1 VSDWQLWIIAGI
13 ALLIAEVTAPGFWL
27 LSVAV
32 GCFTAAVAGFL
43 PFGLVTQVL
52 AFAAGTVL
60 SAGLLRPFLLRRR
73 AGHEVRTNVDALIGK
88 TGVVVERIDSLK
100 RTGRV
105 IVDGE
110 DWRGAS
116 LDDVV
121 IEAGT
126 RITVVAVD
134 GATLKV
140 DPEALLP

>member
-1 VSDWQLWIIAGI
+1 VSDWQVWIIAGI
-13 ALLIAEVTAPGFWL
+13 ALLIAEVIAPGFWL

-32 GCFTAAVAGFL
+32 GCFTAALAGVL
-43 PFGLVTQVL
+43 PFGVVFQVL
-52 AFAAGTVL
+52 AFATGTVL
-60 SAGLLRPFLLRRR
+60 SAALLRPFLLRRR
-73 AGHEVRTNVDALIGK
+73 GGHHVRTNVDALIGK
-88 TGVVVERIDSLK
+88 TGVVVERIDSLQ

-110 DWRGAS
+110 DWRGAA
-116 LDDVV
+116 LDDGI
-121 IEAGT
+121 IESGT